1 MAKNM
6 KYGDLIQFEQ
16 IESVIQLL
24 DAGRPD
30 EAKKLVA
37 TYVIS
42 DDMAER
48 ICKLMVPQLGF
59 DEIVEEI
66 EDEKTG
72 ERKKRKADHKGVL
85 IVGNYGTGKS
95 HLMSVLSLVA
105 EDAGYAPMIRHPKVA
120 EAVAPIAGR
129 FKVLRIEV
137 GGLQMPLRQI
147 ITLQLE
153 RFLEKIGV
161 DYTFPTADKELNN
174 KDSLEEMMAA
184 FGEKFPDQGVLLV
197 VDELLE
203 YLQSRRD
210 HELVQDLAIL
220 RQIGEVTKHL
230 KFRFVAG
237 VQEAIFDSV
246 RFQHVAGSMRRVNE
260 RFTQILIDRQDV
272 SFVVSARLLKKT
284 ADQQNK
290 IREYLTP
297 FAKFYGSMNERMDE
311 YVRLFPVHPDY
322 LKTFEQIHFTE
333 KRGALTTIE
342 AAMLA
347 ILDQEVPTDKPLFIS
362 YESFWNTIKTN
373 SVLRADP
380 NIKEVMRVSEV
391 LESRVQQAFT
401 RPAYKAMA
409 LRVINALAVHRLT
422 TGGDIHVPIG
432 PTAAELRD
440 ALCLFQPGVED
451 MPGDPAENLLS
462 MVQTVMR
469 EVMKTVNGQF
479 ISKAPD
485 TEQYYLDIKKDIDYD
500 AQIEKRADALSP
512 DALDRAYYDALV
524 QLICERPDE
533 PSYVSGFKIW
543 QHQIEWQER
552 RAERMGYL
560 FFGAPNDRPTAQ
572 PERDFYIYF
581 IQPFD
586 KPKFNDNNLADEV
599 FFRLKSPDEDYKRYL
614 SQYAAALDLASTAS
628 GGAKAI
634 YLSKAQDSLRAMS
647 KWLQEKQMTAFE
659 VTYQGK
665 TKTLQ
670 DWSKGV
676 SLRDRARLGPD
687 ERINFR
693 DVVNVVSGLALGQ
706 RFADISPEYPTFS
719 VLVTEANRKQ
729 LVGNALRALAGG
741 ARTKDAAA
749 ILDALELLDG
759 DRVDPANSRYAQ
771 EVLNRLKAKGHGQVL
786 NRSELLSGTS
796 DVEYFA
802 PIKYRLEPD
811 LLVTVLGGLVYS
823 GDIVLS
829 ITGDKIDSGKLAQLA
844 ERSLEELK
852 QFKHVEAPKEI
863 NLAVLRAL
871 FELFDLPSGLAQKAS
886 QGNGGDGEPVI
897 KLQEKVSALVPRVLK
912 AGSDLQQGKLGF
924 WGQNLLREEETK
936 DWHARLDSLKKFT
949 ESLAPYN
956 TVGKLKNLRVTQ
968 EDLDGQKKNLE
979 ILAAVERL
987 LELVVELGS
996 TASYLSQAEMVLPA
1010 EHPWVKQAEA
1020 ARKALQDKL
1029 SQDRTAA
1036 HAAEYRQ
1043 TLNQLKKD
1051 YITAYIASHSKARL
1065 GVAEDK
1071 TRNALRKDDRLL
1083 ALRVLA
1089 GVSLMPTSQL
1099 TAFEESLNG
1108 LKSCSSLDEPTLVTA
1123 AVCPHCQ
1130 FRPSAEQ
1137 LELIPAANRLHKLDD
1152 DLDLLVANWQ
1162 QTLLENLEDPFTQD
1176 SLGLLPPASKKLIDA
1191 FLASRKLPDPMIT
1204 EFANAV
1210 QEALSGLEKIAVKGD
1225 EIKQALLQ
1233 GGSPAT
1239 PDDLRKRFDTFMNE
1253 RCKGKDATKLR
1264 FVIE

>member
-1 MAKNM
+1 MAMNM

-48 ICKLMVPQLGF
+48 ISKLMVPQLSF
-59 DEIVEEI
+59 DDSV
-66 EDEKTG
+66 
-72 ERKKRKADHKGVL
+72 DHKGVL

-105 EDAGYAPMIRHPKVA
+105 EDAAYAPMIRHPKVA

-174 KDSLEEMMAA
+174 KDSFEEMMAA
-184 FGEKFPDQGVLLV
+184 FAEKFPDQGVLLV
-197 VDELLE
+197 VDEFLE

-246 RFQHVAGSMRRVNE
+246 RFQHVADSMRRVNE

-333 KRGALTTIE
+333 KRGALKTIE

-347 ILDQEVPTDKPLFIS
+347 ILDQEVPADKPLFIS
-362 YESFWNTIKTN
+362 YESFWNTIKAN

-401 RPAYKAMA
+401 RPAYKPMA

-422 TGGDIHVPIG
+422 TGGDIHIPIG

-469 EVMKTVNGQF
+469 EVLKTVNGQF

-485 TEQYYLDIKKDIDYD
+485 TEQYYLDLKKDIDYD
-500 AQIEKRADALSP
+500 AQIEKRAEALSD
-512 DALDRAYYDALV
+512 DALDRAYYSAIKALMECSDD
-524 QLICERPDE
+524 LRYP
-533 PSYVSGFKIW
+533 GFQIW
-543 QHQIEWQER
+543 QYQVEWQER
-552 RAERMGYL
+552 RVERMGYL

-586 KPKFNDNNLADEV
+586 RPKFSDANLADEV

-628 GGAKAI
+628 GGAKAV
-634 YLSKAQDSLRAMS
+634 YLSKAQDSLRSMS

-670 DWSKGV
+670 DWAKGV
-676 SLRDRARLGPD
+676 SLRERARLGPE

-693 DVVNVVSGLALGQ
+693 DVVNIVSGLALGQ
-706 RFADISPEYPTFS
+706 RFADIAPEYPTFS

-741 ARTKDAAA
+741 TRTKDAVA

-771 EVLNRLKAKGHGQVL
+771 EVLSRLKAKGHGQVL
-786 NRSELLSGTS
+786 NRNELLSGSS
-796 DVEYFA
+796 DIEYFA

-823 GDIVLS
+823 GDLVLS

-886 QGNGGDGEPVI
+886 QGDTEPVI
-897 KLQEKVSALVPRVLK
+897 KLQEKVSAQVARMLK

-924 WGQNLLREEETK
+924 WGQNLLREEEAK
-936 DWHARLDSLKKFT
+936 DWYARLDSLKKFT
-949 ESLAPYN
+949 ESLTPYN
-956 TVGKLKNLRVTQ
+956 TVGKLKNLRVTPD
-968 EDLDGQKKNLE
+968 DLDSQKKNLE

-987 LELVVELGS
+987 LELVADLGG
-996 TASYLSQAEMVLPA
+996 TASYLSQAEMVLPT

-1029 SQDRTAA
+1029 SQDRTAE
-1036 HAAEYRQ
+1036 HASEYRQ
-1043 TLNQLKKD
+1043 TLGQLKKD
-1051 YITAYIASHSKARL
+1051 YIAAYIASHSKARL

-1071 TRNALRKDDRLL
+1071 TRNALRRDERLL

-1108 LKSCSSLDEPTLVTA
+1108 LKSCSSLDEPTLVTT

-1137 LELIPAANRLHKLDD
+1137 LELLPAANRLHKLDD
-1152 DLDLLVANWQ
+1152 DLDELLANWQ
-1162 QTLLENLEDPFTQD
+1162 QTLLENLEDPFTQE
-1176 SLGLLPPASKKLIDA
+1176 SLSLLPTASKKLIDA
-1191 FLASRKLPDPMIT
+1191 FLASRTLPAPLT
-1204 EFANAV
+1204 QEFANAV
-1210 QEALSGLEKIAVKGD
+1210 QEALSGLEKIEVKSD

-1239 PDDLRKRFDTFMNE
+1239 PDDLRKRFDALISD
-1253 RCKGKDATKLR
+1253 RSKGKDATKLR

>member
-37 TYVIS
+37 TYVVS

-48 ICKLMVPQLGF
+48 IAKLMVPQLSF
-59 DEIVEEI
+59 
-66 EDEKTG
+66 EDSV
-72 ERKKRKADHKGVL
+72 DHKGVL

-105 EDAGYAPMIRHPKVA
+105 EDAAYAPMIRHPKVA

-174 KDSLEEMMAA
+174 KDSFEEMMAA

-197 VDELLE
+197 VDEFLE

-210 HELVQDLAIL
+210 HELVQDLSIL

-246 RFQHVAGSMRRVNE
+246 RFQHVADSMRRVNE

-333 KRGALTTIE
+333 KRGALKTIE
-342 AAMLA
+342 SAMLA
-347 ILDQEVPTDKPLFIS
+347 ILDQDVPADKPLFIS
-362 YESFWNTIKTN
+362 YESFWNTIKAN

-391 LESRVQQAFT
+391 LESKVQQAFT

-440 ALCLFQPGVED
+440 AMCLFQTGVED

-469 EVMKTVNGQF
+469 EVLKTVNGQF
-479 ISKAPD
+479 ISKASD
-485 TEQYYLDIKKDIDYD
+485 TEQYYLDLKKDIDYD
-500 AQIEKRADALSP
+500 AQIEKRAEVLSP
-512 DALDRAYYDALV
+512 DALDRAYFDALV
-524 QLICERPDE
+524 QLIRERPDE

-552 RAERMGYL
+552 RVERAGYL

-572 PERDFYIYF
+572 PERDFYVYF
-581 IQPFD
+581 IPPFD
-586 KPKFNDNNLADEV
+586 KPKFADNNLPDEV
-599 FFRLKSPDEDYKRYL
+599 FFRLTADEAMKDHL
-614 SQYAAALDLASTAS
+614 SSYAAALDLASTAS

-634 YLSKAQDSLRAMS
+634 YLSKAQDFLRAMS

-665 TKTLQ
+665 KKNLQ
-670 DWSKGV
+670 EWAKGV
-676 SLRDRARLGPD
+676 SLRDRARLGAD

-693 DVVNVVSGLALGQ
+693 DVVNVISGLVLGQ
-706 RFADISPEYPTFS
+706 RFVDLSPEYPTFS

-729 LVGNALRALAGG
+729 LIGNALRALAGG
-741 ARTKDAAA
+741 TRTKDALAV
-749 ILDALELLDG
+749 LDALELLDG

-786 NRSELLSGTS
+786 NRSELLSGTP

-802 PIKYRLEPD
+802 PIKYRVEPD

-829 ITGDKIDSGKLAQLA
+829 IPGDKIDSGKLVQLA

-886 QGNGGDGEPVI
+886 QGDTEPVI

-924 WGQNLLREEETK
+924 WGQNLLREEEAK

-1020 ARKALQDKL
+1020 ARKALQEKL
-1029 SQDRTAA
+1029 SQDRTAE

-1108 LKSCSSLDEPTLVTA
+1108 LKSCSSLDEPTLTTA

-1152 DLDLLVANWQ
+1152 DLDQLMANWQ

-1191 FLASRKLPDPMIT
+1191 FLTSRKLPDPMT
-1204 EFANAV
+1204 SEFANAV